1 MEVLYCKVDSSPPS
15 RRSLGS
21 SRNRRHA
28 ILLRDERLRDEP
40 KECLLRR
47 LGRFVFL
54 SYFASVCKI
63 LSPNVCSCTVLMTK
77 RELERK

>member
-28 ILLRDERLRDEP
+28 ILLRDEP